1 MAPRPALFVAFA
13 IAIVA
18 VSIPAPASDIPVVVT
33 TISAEAPLRGH
44 LTGVTPAKALR
55 VTLDGGETVE
65 LPAREVVTL
74 SFPDARAATHALR
87 LDLAGGDVVHG
98 LIRDENDEGIVVGG
112 STVPSVTVPI
122 EFIRSLRFPGA
133 EAGLRDIPPI
143 LPDGTRDVVFRRGR
157 DTVDRVAGTV
167 DAIGPRRVVLET
179 ALGEVPL
186 RMSEVVAIAFG
197 QPERPEP
204 LPAFHAVVLGA
215 DGTRLAGEIVAL
227 AGDALTL
234 RTPVSTK
241 PVTIALR
248 HVRTIYFRGGD
259 FVFASDLE
267 PAAVEERAYWP
278 GTVWRHRRDRTT
290 DGRPLTIGGVTYPKG
305 LGVHAYCALRYDLG
319 GRFASFRSWIGIDD
333 EVRRMKAK
341 GAVVF
346 VVNVDGEERYRS
358 PLVRG
363 LEPAR
368 RLPAI
373 DLTGAKTLEL
383 VVEFGD
389 DSHAGDR
396 ADWAMPLLLKPKP

>member
-1 MAPRPALFVAFA
+1 MALKPVLFAVLALGLATAPAM
-13 IAIVA
+13 
-18 VSIPAPASDIPVVVT
+18 ASDIPVIVT
-33 TISAEAPLRGH
+33 TITADAPLRGH
-44 LTGVTPAKALR
+44 LTGVTPAPALR

-74 SFPDARAATHALR
+74 SFPDARAATHPMR
-87 LDLAGGDVVHG
+87 LELAGGDTVFG
-98 LIRDENDEGIVVGG
+98 LIRDENDDGIVIGG
-112 STVPSVTVPI
+112 STLPSVTVPI
-122 EFIRSLRFPGA
+122 EFIRTLRFPGA
-133 EAGLRDIPPI
+133 ESGLRDIPPI
-143 LPDGTRDVVFRRGR
+143 VPDGTRDVVFRRGKE
-157 DTVDRVAGTV
+157 TVDRVAGTV
-167 DAIGPRRVVLET
+167 DTIGPRRILLET

-197 QPERPEP
+197 QPEKPDP

-215 DGTRLAGEIVAL
+215 DGTRIAGEITAL
-227 AGDALTL
+227 AADSLTL
-234 RTPVSTK
+234 RTPLSRA
-241 PVTIALR
+241 PVTVALR
-248 HVRTIYFRGGD
+248 HVRTVYFRGGD

-278 GTVWRHRRDRTT
+278 GTVWRHGRDRTT
-290 DGRPLTIGGVTYPKG
+290 DGRPLRIGGVTYPKG

-333 EVRRMKAK
+333 EVRRMRAK

-346 VVNVDGEERYRS
+346 VVKVDGEERYRS

-368 RLPAI
+368 RLPPI

-396 ADWAMPLLLKPKP
+396 ADWVMPLLLKPKS